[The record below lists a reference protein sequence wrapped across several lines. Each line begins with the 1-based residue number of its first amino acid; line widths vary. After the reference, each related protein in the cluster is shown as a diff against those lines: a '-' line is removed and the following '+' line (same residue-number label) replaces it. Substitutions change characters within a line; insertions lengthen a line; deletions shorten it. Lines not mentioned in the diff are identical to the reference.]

1 MTTNSVNATALD
13 TAATQSHIDIVNLL
27 LDTDASLARIARNN
41 GKTVLHSAA
50 RMGHMEVVT
59 ALLNKDPGIGCRI
72 DKKGQ
77 TALHM
82 ASRGQKFGTS
92 F

>member
-1 MTTNSVNATALD
+1 MTLL
-13 TAATQSHIDIVNLL
+13 IDLL
-27 LDTDASLARIARNN
+27 LETDASLARIARNN

-72 DKKGQ
+72 DKGQ

>member
-1 MTTNSVNATALD
+1 MPQLWTLLQLRATL
-13 TAATQSHIDIVNLL
+13 TLLIDLL
-27 LDTDASLARIARNN
+27 LETDASLARIARNN